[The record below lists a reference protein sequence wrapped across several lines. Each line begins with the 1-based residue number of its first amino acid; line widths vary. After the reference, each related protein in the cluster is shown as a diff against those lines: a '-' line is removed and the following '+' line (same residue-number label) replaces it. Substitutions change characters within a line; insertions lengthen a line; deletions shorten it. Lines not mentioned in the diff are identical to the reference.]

1 MNNDKQGNNMNDR
14 NPDIS
19 HDPSSITDAERET
32 IERKVRLILSMAG
45 DVDKNPDIT
54 LTVLS
59 YALIHAAMGAGV
71 TFASVIKVLA
81 DMYDSHPRNPETG
94 EL

>member
-1 MNNDKQGNNMNDR
+1 MSNNQGSKMSNDR

-32 IERKVRLILSMAG
+32 IERKVGLILSMAG

-81 DMYDSHPRNPETG
+81 DMYDSHPQNEETND
-94 EL
+94 E

>member
-1 MNNDKQGNNMNDR
+1 MNEMNKQR

-19 HDPSSITDAERET
+19 HDPDTITEAERKNIET
-32 IERKVRLILSMAG
+32 KVGLVLSMAG
-45 DVDKNPDIT
+45 DADKNPDVV

-59 YALIHAAMGAGV
+59 YALIHAAMNCNV

-81 DMYDSHPRNPETG
+81 DMYDSHPRNLETG
-94 EL
+94 DSNG

>member
-1 MNNDKQGNNMNDR
+1 MSNQR

-19 HDPSSITDAERET
+19 HDPDAITED
-32 IERKVRLILSMAG
+32 ERKAIEMKVGLVLSMAG
-45 DVDKNPDIT
+45 DADKNPDVV

-59 YALIHAAMGAGV
+59 YALVHAAMNSNV

-81 DMYDSHPRNPETG
+81 DMYDSHPRNRETND
-94 EL
+94 E

>member
-1 MNNDKQGNNMNDR
+1 MSNDNQR
-14 NPDIS
+14 NQDIS
-19 HDPSSITDAERET
+19 HDPDTITDAERKA
-32 IERKVRLILSMAG
+32 IEMKVGLVLSMAG
-45 DVDKNPDIT
+45 DADKNPDVL

-59 YALIHAAMGAGV
+59 YALIHAAMNCQV

-94 EL
+94 DSNDK